1 MEQNT
6 KNNNRSDTLSLS
18 RKESAKKRAQFEKD
32 RAERRTKRIE
42 KAKRTLKE
50 ETRADLIE
58 RAKQTLIEE
67 ELAGRIE
74 ETSKA
79 LDEMRQELR
88 DLRTEHRTE
97 IKKIR
102 EELGVRHP
110 VSDKERARRR
120 ERLKHV
126 QEHRLN
132 ILELIKRFGKEGLT
146 SEELEVF
153 DMLPYRKATK
163 ALPISYGEVANR
175 LNEFEHY
182 TLQGK
187 EWTGASVKQ
196 FIEKHGDDNYG
207 QIGHTKI
214 KLAIANAK
222 RIKAVNDFAIRM
234 RDEVLPSIDTNQP
247 YLTIAKELNKRGF
260 TTRTEGKWG
269 NVAVKRLLERIKK
282 LS

>member
-1 MEQNT
+1 MNYQ
-6 KNNNRSDTLSLS
+6 RGDTSSLS
-18 RKESAKKRAQFEKD
+18 REERAERRAQSDKK
-32 RAERRTKRIE
+32 RAERRTVRIE

-50 ETRADLIE
+50 ETRADLTE
-58 RAKQTLIEE
+58 RAKQILVEE
-67 ELAGRIE
+67 ELAERIDQ
-74 ETSKA
+74 TTKA
-79 LDEMRQELR
+79 LDEMRQALR

-102 EELGVRHP
+102 EELGVRYP

-126 QEHRLN
+126 REHRLN
-132 ILELIKRFGKEGLT
+132 ILELMKKYTQDGLT
-146 SEELEVF
+146 SEQLEVF
-153 DMLPYRKATK
+153 DMLPYQKVTK
-163 ALPISYGEVANR
+163 TLPISFGEVANR
-175 LNEFEHY
+175 LNEFENY

-196 FIEKHGDDNYG
+196 FVEKHGNDNYG
-207 QIGHTKI
+207 NIGHTKI

-222 RIKAVNDFAIRM
+222 RIKAVNDFAIWM

-247 YLTIAKELNKRGF
+247 YLTIAKELDKRGF
-260 TTRTEGKWG
+260 KTRTGGKWG